1 MKLKFGL
8 LFYLLFSALKDV
20 QVCYSLY
27 YMYVSEFRSSM
38 FCVFSSGNIDQV
50 QYCEKVKGIVDFL
63 GSEITL
69 EELAMIWKMQ
79 VEFMKFKKQNYTL
92 KLPVFERQQ

>member
-1 MKLKFGL
+1 
-8 LFYLLFSALKDV
+8 
-20 QVCYSLY
+20 
-27 YMYVSEFRSSM
+27 M
-38 FCVFSSGNIDQV
+38 FFSGNIDQV

-79 VEFMKFKKQNYTL
+79 VEFMKLKNKKNIYTL
-92 KLPVFERQQ
+92 KHPG